1 MHFYPTPL
9 KEDNKLQENR
19 LTSFV
24 NKIAQYPTAPE
35 YCPEREEA
43 GKYITAWKNQK
54 KLHGTG
60 HHHEDGPTLPLQ
72 IPTEKNWQNRKKNTS
87 ISIPASSHFSLLIT

>member
-24 NKIAQYPTAPE
+24 NRIALYPTAPE

-43 GKYITAWKNQK
+43 GNTQLPGKIKKNFMAKEITMKIAR
-54 KLHGTG
+54 
-60 HHHEDGPTLPLQ
+60 PCPLQ
-72 IPTEKNWQNRKKNTS
+72 ILIGKNDKIEKNTS
-87 ISIPASSHFSLLIT
+87 NSTPAGSHFSLLIT

>member
-1 MHFYPTPL
+1 M

-24 NKIAQYPTAPE
+24 NRIALYPTAPE

-54 KLHGTG
+54 KLHGKG
-60 HHHEDGPTLPLQ
+60 NHHEDSPTLPLQ
-72 IPTEKNWQNRKKNTS
+72 IPIGKNDKIEKNTS
-87 ISIPASSHFSLLIT
+87 ISTPAGSHFSLLIT

>member
-24 NKIAQYPTAPE
+24 NRIALYPTAPE

-43 GKYITAWKNQK
+43 GNTQLPGKIKKNFMAREITMKIARPCRYRYRQGK
-54 KLHGTG
+54 TG
-60 HHHEDGPTLPLQ
+60 KIE
-72 IPTEKNWQNRKKNTS
+72 KNTS

>member
-24 NKIAQYPTAPE
+24 NRIALYPTAPE
-35 YCPEREEA
+35 YCPEWEEA
-43 GKYITAWKNQK
+43 GNTQLPRKIK
-54 KLHGTG
+54 KTS
-60 HHHEDGPTLPLQ
+60 
-72 IPTEKNWQNRKKNTS
+72 WQRKS
-87 ISIPASSHFSLLIT
+87 P

>member
-1 MHFYPTPL
+1 M

-24 NKIAQYPTAPE
+24 NKIALYPTAPE

-43 GKYITAWKNQK
+43 GNTQLPGKIKK
-54 KLHGTG
+54 KLHGKG
-60 HHHEDGPTLPLQ
+60 NHHEDSPTLPLQ
-72 IPTEKNWQNRKKNTS
+72 IPTGKNWQNRKNTS
-87 ISIPASSHFSLLIT
+87 ISTPASSHFSLLIT